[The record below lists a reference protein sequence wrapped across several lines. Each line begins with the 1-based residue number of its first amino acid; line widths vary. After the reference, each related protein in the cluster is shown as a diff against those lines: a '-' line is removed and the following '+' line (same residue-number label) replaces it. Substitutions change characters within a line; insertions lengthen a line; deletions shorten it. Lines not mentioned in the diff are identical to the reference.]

1 MAVILHAV
9 PLSGVCRKGR
19 PSPVPQVRARP
30 EEMRCVGSKR
40 TRELGRDMLLAASI
54 VKFSVPKAHGR
65 NRTVS
70 AENHSALCSPLP
82 LVSSISA
89 SRNRAHCGTRQAK
102 KAGGAFV
109 RLSLR
114 WCRELAGGRI
124 PHLLLPLRRFEFLSF
139 PAARRNAP
147 KEKKRSKRKGPL

>member
-65 NRTVS
+65 NRTVTVIS
-70 AENHSALCSPLP
+70 GPHFMPALARYTFFSVSVLHSLC
-82 LVSSISA
+82 
-89 SRNRAHCGTRQAK
+89 
-102 KAGGAFV
+102 
-109 RLSLR
+109 
-114 WCRELAGGRI
+114 
-124 PHLLLPLRRFEFLSF
+124 RRVW
-139 PAARRNAP
+139 
-147 KEKKRSKRKGPL
+147 

>member
-54 VKFSVPKAHGR
+54 VKFSVPKAHER

-70 AENHSALCSPLP
+70 AEGKKLSLSSGNLSRKIV
-82 LVSSISA
+82 VSS
-89 SRNRAHCGTRQAK
+89 GKT
-102 KAGGAFV
+102 
-109 RLSLR
+109 
-114 WCRELAGGRI
+114 
-124 PHLLLPLRRFEFLSF
+124 LLER
-139 PAARRNAP
+139 
-147 KEKKRSKRKGPL
+147 